1 MLFPLCG
8 AIKKT
13 ASKQRGSTPQGPAG
27 DCLAS
32 GDSDDETD
40 EFTLD
45 AAVVVAEVALER
57 KEARRVKPWLSELG
71 VPEWQELAG
80 DRLGW
85 RKMLKSIKI
94 RT

>member
-1 MLFPLCG
+1 LLAPPHH
-8 AIKKT
+8 K
-13 ASKQRGSTPQGPAG
+13 PAG

-40 EFTLD
+40 ELTLD
-45 AAVVVAEVALER
+45 AAVSTVVVAEEVLER
-57 KEARRVKPWLSELG
+57 KEGGAAYKTVAELD
-71 VPEWQELAG
+71 VPEWQERLAG

-85 RKMLKSIKI
+85 REMLKSTKT